1 LSSTTRSSL
10 SRVVPSTALPLTV
23 VLTSCLVLPVAV
35 FFVYGFW
42 TSDLFGIHKDW
53 NLGQYRSAVSGFYL
67 EILAKTLAT
76 ATIVAAVVVALAYI
90 AAFVVTFKVKRRR
103 NLLVFLI
110 VASSLTSYLVRIYSW
125 KAMLG
130 PQGLI
135 STALEWLGLIGEP
148 ATFLLYNRASV
159 SIALVQILIPFA
171 FLPIYAAMQAVDRD
185 LLNAARDL
193 GASGT
198 QTFTRVL
205 WPLTS
210 HGAAYGFAFAFII
223 AGGDYVTPEMLG
235 GKSGVMTGRIINDQF
250 GLTQNFSLAS
260 ALAFVLLA
268 GFLVVLLALN
278 LLRAQGHRLRLPLP
292 SRPQR
297 RPPAGA
303 SRRFRSIWGPL
314 FLGAILIYLYVP
326 LLAVLA
332 LSVND
337 STFSSFPIRG
347 FTLEWYGNV
356 LGPGPYRSAFVTS
369 INVASIVTVLAI
381 AIGIPSALAL
391 ARRSFTLR
399 PVLLLAL
406 LACLGLPG
414 IIIGFSIFSAL
425 REIGE
430 QPSLVSVV
438 AGQLIVV
445 LPFVV
450 LTLMA
455 RLQRMDPSLEEA
467 GRDLGCTPLGVFR
480 RITAP
485 LIVPVVIGAAV
496 ISFAISMDE
505 FVVTHFTVG
514 DRETFPVLIWAQLHR
529 RGLDPSVNAAA
540 SVLVVSTLALLVIL
554 ALFSRSRRGR
564 DAARSLIPLEGTKD

>member
-1 LSSTTRSSL
+1 MRSGARSSL
-10 SRVVPSTALPLTV
+10 SRIAPGTALPLTV
-23 VLTSCLVLPVAV
+23 VLALCLVLPVSV

-42 TSDLFGIHKDW
+42 KSDLFGIHKNW
-53 NLGQYRSAVSGFYL
+53 NLDQYGSALSGFYL
-67 EILAKTLAT
+67 EVLAKTLVT
-76 ATIVAAVVVALAYI
+76 ATVVATVVVAIAYV
-90 AAFVVTFKVKRRR
+90 AAFIVTFKVKRRQ
-103 NLLVFLI
+103 NLFVFLI

-125 KAMLG
+125 KTILG

-135 STALEWLGLIGEP
+135 SKALEWLGVISEP

-185 LLNAARDL
+185 LLNASRDL
-193 GASGT
+193 GATAT

-205 WPLTS
+205 WPITS
-210 HGAAYGFAFAFII
+210 HGVAYAFAFSFII

-235 GKSGVMTGRIINDQF
+235 GKSGIMTGRIINDQF

-268 GFLVVLLALN
+268 GFFVVLLALN
-278 LLRAQGHRLRLPLP
+278 FVRAHAHRVRLPRGLP
-292 SRPQR
+292 NRHEAQASK
-297 RPPAGA
+297 AGG
-303 SRRFRSIWGPL
+303 SLWSGV
-314 FLGAILIYLYVP
+314 FLGAMLIYLYVP
-326 LLAVLA
+326 LLVVLT

-337 STFSSFPIRG
+337 SSFASLPIRG
-347 FTLEWYGNV
+347 FTLRWYETV
-356 LGPGPYRSAFVTS
+356 LGPGLYRSAFITS
-369 INVASIVTVLAI
+369 VEIAVVVSVLAI
-381 AIGIPSALAL
+381 AIGVPSALAL
-391 ARRSFTLR
+391 ARRTFIVR

-414 IIIGFSIFSAL
+414 IIIGFSIFSVL
-425 REIGE
+425 RELGL

-455 RLQRMDPSLEEA
+455 RVQRMDPSLEEA

-485 LIVPVVIGAAV
+485 LIIPVVIGAAV
-496 ISFAISMDE
+496 ISFALSMDE

-540 SVLVVSTLALLVIL
+540 SVLVVSTLALLLIL
-554 ALFSRSRRGR
+554 ALFSRSRSGR
-564 DAARSLIPLEGTKD
+564 EAARSFVPLEASKD